1 MEHMVLIAVN
11 VVTVATQ
18 MGVILSPVTAAVLRA
33 GQVKLAIPFV
43 NLGVF
48 VGLGFGGG
56 IGRLL
61 CFAIASVIA
70 LDLWL
75 QTSK

>member
-1 MEHMVLIAVN
+1 MVLIAVN

-48 VGLGFGGG
+48 VGLGFGGVLVG
-56 IGRLL
+56 CYALL
-61 CFAIASVIA
+61 
-70 LDLWL
+70 LHQL
-75 QTSK
+75 